1 MNNCVFVSLLYPN
14 KHGEWTFLEG
24 ALLSALGLR
33 KQNIKNKIICMVT
46 PDITIEITNILKIVY
61 DEIKIVDYI
70 SPWKVKL
77 SNTQTNYV
85 CPDPQEKEQK
95 GKIEICGDIF
105 DLSIYTDSVLY
116 TDMCNI
122 FTKLHIFDPEK
133 FPYDKVIFIDNDLIP
148 LEKFNLLTKLNTPA
162 GWLEKIMEIENNI
175 NIPSYTRIWDIWTNI
190 THNKLIPKELTE
202 IYKEPGSSINAGL
215 LVIKPNKQVYDNM
228 INKLKQQK
236 NQWFG
241 PEHIHKGMIGLNRC
255 FSDKYYFPE
264 QDFLTQEFSGLW
276 HMIDGRYCMWGVHEN
291 NNKVCYGMHMAGLK
305 YNINDRWE
313 NYKTWM
319 VQIPQEDGFNK
330 ITNQM
335 VIWGISKFPE
345 LKSILMKNLKI
356 YINNK
361 LIDFDKIT
369 FFIFINLTDSQ
380 QELHNS
386 LYNKF
391 NEDYSLF

>member
-1 MNNCVFVSLLYPN
+1 MNNYAFVSLLYPN

-46 PDITIEITNILKIVY
+46 PDITTEITNILKIVY

-70 SPWKVKL
+70 SPL
-77 SNTQTNYV
+77 
-85 CPDPQEKEQK
+85 EKA
-95 GKIEICGDIF
+95 KIKIRGDIF
-105 DLSIYTDSVLY
+105 DLSIYTNSTTY
-116 TDMCNI
+116 SDMCNI
-122 FTKLHIFDPEK
+122 FTKLHIFDSEK

-148 LEKFNLLTKLNTPA
+148 LKKFNLLTELNTPA
-162 GWLEKIMEIENNI
+162 GWLEKILELENNI
-175 NIPSYTRIWDIWTNI
+175 NKPFYTRIWGVWTNI
-190 THNKLIPKELTE
+190 THNKLIPKILTE

-215 LVIKPNKQVYDNM
+215 LVIKPNKQVYDDM

-236 NQWFG
+236 DMWFKSYR
-241 PEHIHKGMIGLNRC
+241 PNIDNALENFTFQETEHIHKGMIGINRC
-255 FSDKYYFPE
+255 FSDRYYFVE

-276 HMIDGRYCMWGVHEN
+276 HMIDGRYCAWGIHK
-291 NNKVCYGMHMAGLK
+291 NNKDCYGMHMAGLK
-305 YNINDRWE
+305 YNINNKWI

-319 VQIPQEDGFNK
+319 VQIPEEDGFNK
-330 ITNQM
+330 ITNEM
-335 VIWGISKFPE
+335 TIWGIHKFPE

-369 FFIFINLTDSQ
+369 FFNFINLTKSQ
-380 QELHNS
+380 QKLYNL

-391 NEDYSLF
+391 NDDFSLI